1 MTFSCRRLFEER
13 TRKTSLYCVTVVAA
27 GGDGEG
33 TCTTCKDIHIHS
45 RTFH

>member
-1 MTFSCRRLFEER
+1 
-13 TRKTSLYCVTVVAA
+13 VTVVAA

-45 RTFH
+45 RTR